1 MTLPIATTSEPSDE
15 FNVSRVMGELLL
27 PSTDLI
33 LLLHPAVDHHLLQWL
48 DVPVLVTCNPLGPT
62 QEFIQQEGAKAFHMK
77 TRALLQRKPTQ
88 RISEAEE
95 MKVNQHRLRRD
106 QQPTEK

>member
-1 MTLPIATTSEPSDE
+1 MTAKSGNE
-15 FNVSRVMGELLL
+15 FDLYRVIGELPL

-33 LLLHPAVDHHLLQWL
+33 VLFHQTVNHHLLQGFDL
-48 DVPVLVTCNPLGPT
+48 PVLVTCNPLGPT

-88 RISEAEE
+88 RIPEAEE

>member
-1 MTLPIATTSEPSDE
+1 MTAKSGNE
-15 FNVSRVMGELLL
+15 FDLYRVIGELPL

-33 LLLHPAVDHHLLQWL
+33 VLFHPTVDHHLLQRFDL
-48 DVPVLVTCNPLGPT
+48 PVLVTCNPLGPT

-88 RISEAEE
+88 RIPEAEE

>member
-15 FNVSRVMGELLL
+15 FNLSRVMGELLL

-48 DVPVLVTCNPLGPT
+48 EVPVLVTCNPLGPT

-88 RISEAEE
+88 RIPEAEE

-106 QQPTEK
+106 QQLTEK